1 MCREFPL
8 NYRFYTATLAALL
21 LLLMPLFLPGCAE
34 GSDQIALLREEW
46 DDIME
51 FFDEQQPVESR
62 GSLLPVDDPDRP
74 SVPALTTLPHIE
86 IIESAYNSLKKT
98 VSVEWLDDPVAL
110 SAPFGEGNRAD
121 YEAVPRFADL
131 SASAVTGILSA
142 HGIESELRYIRNPAP
157 SGEVVAIRFAGT
169 SDGNGYYMNPAVT
182 ATVYVSG
189 KKQASVQPDPGA
201 AALVYLTFDDGPAG
215 EETERLLDILDTYG
229 VKAAFFTMGLSVD
242 KYPETAKLI
251 TDRGH
256 ALGCHTYSHEYE
268 KIYASTDALEDEVEA
283 WEKAAADAGI
293 ALGEKKLFR
302 FPGGSVGK
310 YFDEA
315 QKEEMRAMLEER
327 GYRIFDW
334 NSATND
340 AVLYLRPAGV
350 SAFAY
355 IRDSFEETFSRSLA
369 ETGGSEGEPL
379 IVLMHEN
386 VPETVDLLP
395 WLLDRLIGGG
405 YSFGNLDN
413 FPASWTF
420 AERGYLEENG

>member
-1 MCREFPL
+1 M
-8 NYRFYTATLAALL
+8 NDRFFRPIAAALL
-21 LLLMPLFLPGCAE
+21 LSLALLLLTGCGAVR
-34 GSDQIALLREEW
+34 SQAALLREEW
-46 DDIME
+46 GDIME
-51 FFDEQQPVESR
+51 FFEEQQPVESR
-62 GSLLPVDDPDRP
+62 GSLLPTDEPD
-74 SVPALTTLPHIE
+74 SPASPVLITQPHIE
-86 IIESAYNSLKKT
+86 LIESAYNSIRKT
-98 VSVEWLDDPVAL
+98 VSVEGLDDPVLL
-110 SAPFGEGNRAD
+110 SAPSAEGNREG

-157 SGEVVAIRFAGT
+157 SGEVVALRFAGT
-169 SDGNGYYMNPAVT
+169 SDGNGYYMNPGVT

-189 KKQASVQPDPGA
+189 KKRASVQPDPA
-201 AALVYLTFDDGPAG
+201 AEAVVYLTFDDGPAG
-215 EETERLLDILDTYG
+215 DETEQLLDVLDRYG
-229 VKAAFFTMGLSVD
+229 IKAAFFTVGQAVD
-242 KYPETAKLI
+242 RYPETAKLI
-251 TDRGH
+251 ADRGH
-256 ALGCHTYSHEYE
+256 VFGCHTYSHDYE
-268 KIYASTDALEDEVEA
+268 KVYASTDALEEEVEA
-283 WEKAAADAGI
+283 WEKAVSDAGI
-293 ALGEKKLFR
+293 EVGEKKLFR

-315 QKEEMRAMLEER
+315 QEAEMRAMLEDR

-340 AVLYLRPAGV
+340 AVLYLRPEGV
-350 SAFAY
+350 SAFEY

-369 ETGGSEGEPL
+369 ETGGAAGEPL

-413 FPASWTF
+413 FPSSWTF
-420 AERGYLEENG
+420 TERGYLEENG